1 MSSRG
6 FYIAGAVFLAAV
18 FLYYVFD
25 LHRPGP
31 SSNAPPQAAA
41 IINIDPATIS
51 QFQVKSAGKTLT
63 VLRNGAEW
71 RYSVCPSAQ
80 ADCPTSV
87 ADTNR
92 ALALLGVILQLR
104 PTKTIFGAPEG
115 LPAYGLDTATV
126 GEVDVQTPSGRS
138 MSLLVGAKTQDSVS
152 YYVRLSTSN
161 DILTVPA
168 ATLQTQVIGAIS
180 APPAPVPSPS
190 PIPSPLPSPSHS

>member
-6 FYIAGAVFLAAV
+6 FYIAAAIFLAAV
-18 FLYYVFD
+18 GAYYIFD
-25 LHRPGP
+25 IHRPTSTGG
-31 SSNAPPQAAA
+31 SPQPAAL
-41 IINIDPATIS
+41 INIDPSTVS

-63 VLRNGAEW
+63 VLRNGSEW
-71 RYSVCPSAQ
+71 RYSACPSAQ

-126 GEVDVQTPSGRS
+126 GEVDLQTPSGRS
-138 MSLLVGAKTQDSVS
+138 VQLLIGAKTQDSVS
-152 YYVRLSTSN
+152 YYVRLSGSN
-161 DILTVPA
+161 DIETVPG
-168 ATLQTQVIGAIS
+168 ATVLTQVIGAII
-180 APPAPVPSPS
+180 APPAPISSPS
-190 PIPSPLPSPSHS
+190 PVTSPAASATPS